1 MIKNKLFLYIISI
14 CFLYNQEIITFE
26 SANPFSFKDI
36 ITNLDNQEKQEVF
49 GILTLPENKT
59 DNKKFPLIIGVAGSD
74 GWGNHHYDYLKM
86 YRESGIA
93 TFELKSFASRGIKT
107 TVGTQ
112 TEVTMAMM
120 ILDSYRALDKL
131 ASNLNIDIENV
142 AITGWSLGG
151 GVSLFS
157 GWEKLI
163 KSINPD
169 NRFSA
174 HLPIYPPCMIR
185 VGDLEFTD
193 APIHILIGE
202 LDTWTPASACET
214 LVEDLS
220 KVKDNI
226 GLTIYND
233 SHHSFDST
241 KGEEVIEHGYSFTN
255 CMFDISDDGA
265 VLMNYFNIP
274 MTTPTLQKIG
284 LYFCVERGP
293 IVGGN
298 PIARD
303 KALKFSKFFMLKH
316 LLGRKIFNIHSN

>member
-1 MIKNKLFLYIISI
+1 MINSKFLIFIVLL
-14 CFLYNQEIITFE
+14 CLGYNQEIITFE
-26 SANPFSFKDI
+26 SSNPFSFKDI
-36 ITNLDNQEKQEVF
+36 ITDLENQNKQEVF
-49 GILTLPENKT
+49 GILTFPENKGI
-59 DNKKFPLIIGVAGSD
+59 NKKYPLVVGVAGSD
-74 GWGNHHYDYLKM
+74 GWGDHHYDYLKM
-86 YRESGIA
+86 YRDNGIA
-93 TFELKSFASRGIKT
+93 TFELKSFTSRGITT

-131 ASNLNIDIENV
+131 ALHPNVNIENI

-163 KSINPD
+163 KAIGSN

-214 LVEDLS
+214 LVSDLS
-220 KVKDNI
+220 KHKDNI
-226 GLTIYND
+226 SLTIYEN

-241 KGEEVIEHGYSFTN
+241 KNEEIIEHGYSFTD

-274 MTTPTLQKIG
+274 MTSPFLQKIG
-284 LYFCVERGP
+284 LAFCVDRGP
-293 IVGGN
+293 VAGGN
-298 PIARD
+298 SEARQD
-303 KALKFSKFFMLKH
+303 ALEFSKLFMSTH
-316 LLGRKIFNIHSN
+316 LLDIN